1 MKIKLMT
8 DRATF
13 DQSATCTDL
22 QLDASLDGYE
32 STVRTMILRAYPDA
46 DIEHYRSIREYGAPS
61 GSVSVDGSCH
71 TVQSMDIQAIC
82 EDVYATGQF
91 WDIS

>member
-13 DQSATCTDL
+13 DQSATCTDI

-46 DIEHYRSIREYGAPS
+46 VMRRGNSICS
-61 GSVSVDGSCH
+61 GMG
-71 TVQSMDIQAIC
+71 
-82 EDVYATGQF
+82 F
-91 WDIS
+91 WGPRVARLAKR

>member
-13 DQSATCTDL
+13 DQSATCTDI
-22 QLDASLDGYE
+22 QLDASLDSYE

-61 GSVSVDGSCH
+61 GSVSVDQGD
-71 TVQSMDIQAIC
+71 TELEMDIQTIC